1 MASALSARLLLRG
14 FAIFVG
20 ISVLGYAGLLL
31 YGHNLPAF
39 VAAVRQIHWVWIPVG
54 LGLASMDW
62 FGGGLRNWVL
72 VRHVHKDPP
81 LGGMILSGGMGA
93 FAGYLTPLNSGAG
106 PMMIYAM
113 RRAGVPIP
121 LAVTTTLM
129 SFIATVL
136 FFALA
141 GPFAILMGAGRSL
154 GHHGNVLGL
163 TLYDL
168 FLGSLGLFVGIGV
181 VLVVVIVFPGLA
193 RGWLHWL
200 AERLS
205 RRSRRVAARV
215 EGLRKGIDEAHHSV
229 LAFNSPRGWLAL
241 FFATLLSGPS
251 HANKLLAGYVALR
264 AVGIHAQFVDVL
276 LLQTLIT
283 FLLYF
288 APTPGAS
295 GIAELLSTAVMSSV
309 YIPKELSPL
318 YTLIWR
324 SILSYFTLAFG
335 FFVFSRWIHSRLTS
349 GDDLADEES
358 VEESGEPQP
367 AVIGARSSADG

>member
-1 MASALSARLLLRG
+1 
-14 FAIFVG
+14 
-20 ISVLGYAGLLL
+20 
-31 YGHNLPAF
+31 
-39 VAAVRQIHWVWIPVG
+39 
-54 LGLASMDW
+54 MDW

-72 VRHVHKDPP
+72 VRHVHPNPP

-93 FAGYLTPLNSGAG
+93 WAAYLTPLNSGAG

-113 RRAGVPIP
+113 RRAGVPLP

-136 FFALA
+136 FFATA
-141 GPFAILMGAGRSL
+141 GPLAIMLGAGHSL

-193 RGWLHWL
+193 RGWLHAL

-205 RRSRRVAARV
+205 RRSRRVADRI
-215 EGLRKGIDEAHHSV
+215 EGLRRGIDEAHESV

-241 FFATLLSGPS
+241 LWATLLSGPS

-264 AVGIHAQFVDVL
+264 AVGIQAQFVDVL

-295 GIAELLSTAVMSSV
+295 GIAELLSSAVMSSV
-309 YIPKELSPL
+309 YIPKALTPL

-324 SILSYFTLAFG
+324 SILSYFTLGFG
-335 FFVFSRWIHSRLTS
+335 FWVFSRWVHTRLK
-349 GDDLADEES
+349 GRDALQDDDADLA
-358 VEESGEPQP
+358 VEAPG
-367 AVIGARSSADG
+367 